1 MFKIIFISAFLLF
14 FIIFILFILTF
25 IKYRKL
31 QKKYVEVK
39 NDTSKL
45 LIAFK
50 RLRYGD
56 VNVRVENLSNND
68 LENVS
73 NRLFETIADREMMI
87 KEYQQTLS
95 SKNLSLEEII
105 RKEKQLQQLKED
117 SIATLTHDMK
127 VPIIAELNSINFL
140 LEGRFGDLNQ
150 KQIKALELMK
160 SSNQELKDLID
171 SILEAFRLEQGG
183 LKLNKRQHNL
193 NSFLTSV
200 IEEMHPILL
209 KGNHKIILNT
219 HNTENLLIEFDD
231 FQIKRVIKN
240 LLQNAISFS
249 PVSEEINLVTSI
261 SNDFFHLSII
271 NKGIGICEDELKL
284 IFNKYYSGHSK
295 FRKAGTGLGLF
306 ISQQIVIAHGGQ
318 LNVETKDDETNFI
331 LFLPIRS

>member
-1 MFKIIFISAFLLF
+1 MFKFIFVSAFFLVLIF
-14 FIIFILFILTF
+14 FVLTF
-25 IKYRKL
+25 FKYKKL
-31 QKKYVEVK
+31 QKKYVQVK

-56 VNVRVENLSNND
+56 VNVRVDNLSNNE
-68 LENVS
+68 LENVA

-105 RKEKQLQQLKED
+105 RNEKQLQQLKED

-127 VPIIAELNSINFL
+127 VPIVAELNSINFL
-140 LEGRFGDLNQ
+140 LEGRFGNLNE

-171 SILEAFRLEQGG
+171 SILEAFRLEQSG
-183 LKLNKRQHNL
+183 LKLNKKKQNL
-193 NSFLTSV
+193 NSYLNSV
-200 IEEMHPILL
+200 IEEMQPILQ
-209 KGNHKIILNT
+209 KTNHKIVFSVQS
-219 HNTENLLIEFDD
+219 TENLLIDFDD

-249 PVSEEINLVTSI
+249 PVCEEIYLLTSI
-261 SNDFFHLSII
+261 CNDCFRISII
-271 NKGIGICEDELKL
+271 NKGIGISEDELKL

-306 ISQQIVIAHGGQ
+306 ISQQIVSAHGGQ
-318 LNVETKDDETNFI
+318 LSVETKDDETKFI
-331 LFLPIRS
+331 LSLPIKC

>member
-1 MFKIIFISAFLLF
+1 MFKFIFASIFIFVLIIAVINFLRYKQL
-14 FIIFILFILTF
+14 
-25 IKYRKL
+25 K
-31 QKKYVEVK
+31 KKYFEVK
-39 NDTSKL
+39 NDTSKM

-56 VNVRVENLSNND
+56 VHVRVDNLY
-68 LENVS
+68 NVELGNVA
-73 NRLFETIADREMMI
+73 NRLFETISDREMMI

-105 RKEKQLQQLKED
+105 RNEKQLQQLKED

-127 VPIIAELNSINFL
+127 VPIVAELNSINFL
-140 LEGRFGDLNQ
+140 LEGRFGELNQ

-160 SSNQELKDLID
+160 SSNQELKDLIE

-183 LKLNKRQHNL
+183 VNLNKKKLNL
-193 NSFLTSV
+193 NSYLES
-200 IEEMHPILL
+200 IIDEMQPILL
-209 KGNHKIILNT
+209 KSNHKIVLCVN
-219 HNTENLLIEFDD
+219 NTENLLIEFDD

-261 SNDFFHLSII
+261 CSDFLHISVI
-271 NKGIGICEDELKL
+271 NKGIGISEDELKL

-306 ISQQIVIAHGGQ
+306 ISQQIALAHGGSLQ
-318 LNVETKDDETNFI
+318 VKTEENETNFT
-331 LFLPIRS
+331 LSLPI